1 MHSLLEPCL
10 MRSSTEKHAYEQLG
24 FFILPKILGEYQNL
38 VTERW
43 KRDQMNIRK
52 REMQASLIIMI
63 SAIIIKNITES
74 NIS

>member
-1 MHSLLEPCL
+1 MH
-10 MRSSTEKHAYEQLG
+10 MSSWAFLYYLKFLVNIKTWSQKGEKE
-24 FFILPKILGEYQNL
+24 I
-38 VTERW
+38 
-43 KRDQMNIRK
+43 QMNIRK

>member
-1 MHSLLEPCL
+1 MHSQLELCL
-10 MRSSTEKHAYEQLG
+10 MSSSTEKHGCEQLG
-24 FFILPKILGEYQNL
+24 FSILPKILGKYQNS

-43 KRDQMNIRK
+43 KIDSK
-52 REMQASLIIMI
+52 VQASLIILI